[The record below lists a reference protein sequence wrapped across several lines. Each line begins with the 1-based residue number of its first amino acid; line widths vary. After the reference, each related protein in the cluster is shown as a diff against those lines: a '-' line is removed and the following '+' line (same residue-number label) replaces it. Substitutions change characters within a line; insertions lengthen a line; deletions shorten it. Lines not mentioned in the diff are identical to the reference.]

1 MLFLKY
7 FYFPLSLLCLSN
19 ANIGFKILVLFASK
33 IHPLLINSSTI
44 KCAFSKL
51 NIISNS
57 HTFSKYL
64 SKVSTILCIN
74 SNKLN
79 SLQSSFKSKPN
90 IKYKEAYLLYIIL

>member
-1 MLFLKY
+1 MINYKNNIFYFSKMS
-7 FYFPLSLLCLSN
+7 FYFPPDLFCLSN
-19 ANIGFKILVLFASK
+19 NNIGAKTLVLFASK
-33 IHPLLINSSTI
+33 IHPLLRNSSTI

-64 SKVSTILCIN
+64 SNVSTILCIN

-79 SLQSSFKSKPN
+79 SLQSSF
-90 IKYKEAYLLYIIL
+90 